1 MQVPSTSTFQA
12 QPAADDLAQVE
23 AARYA
28 LMRRLAP
35 TIRHHLIGEFQPLGM
50 VTALMDRRLQAS
62 APNISN
68 LRENSSSL
76 GQMSRSAAESCM
88 KLMTW
93 FAPKEN
99 DLTRLDVGVLDCL
112 SVLTTDFRFRG
123 LVIVNEVKD
132 MPMMLSR
139 TALRSV
145 LPAALIAL
153 SDEQSGA
160 ADLRLQARK
169 LGNDAELSIVRI
181 PAERPA
187 DNSPTGDYRRL
198 NWRDVQALARA
209 EAVGLSHAAD
219 NVRLVFTSAAPSV
232 ASVP

>member
-1 MQVPSTSTFQA
+1 MVDGAS
-12 QPAADDLAQVE
+12 QVE

-50 VTALMDRRLQAS
+50 ITALMDRRLQAS
-62 APNISN
+62 APNISS

-93 FAPKEN
+93 FSPKAKAM
-99 DLTRLDVGVLDCL
+99 TRLDVGVLDCL

-123 LVIVNEVKD
+123 FVIVNEVKD
-132 MPMMLSR
+132 MPMIVSL

-145 LPAALIAL
+145 LTAALIAL
-153 SDEQSGA
+153 SDEESGA
-160 ADLRLQARK
+160 ADLHLQARK
-169 LGNDAELSIVRI
+169 LGNDAELSLLRL
-181 PAERPA
+181 PADRAA
-187 DNSPTGDYRRL
+187 DNSPTGDYRQL
-198 NWRDVQALARA
+198 NWRDVQALAQA
-209 EAVGLSHAAD
+209 EAVGFSHSVD
-219 NVRLVFTSAAPSV
+219 SVHLIFTSAVPAV

>member
-1 MQVPSTSTFQA
+1 MHPSSTSILQTPFT
-12 QPAADDLAQVE
+12 ADDAAQAE

-50 VTALMDRRLQAS
+50 ITALMDRRLQAS
-62 APNISN
+62 APNISS

-93 FAPKEN
+93 FAPKAN
-99 DLTRLDVGVLDCL
+99 AITRLDVGVLDCL

-123 LVIVNEVKD
+123 FVIVNEVKD
-132 MPMMLSR
+132 MPMIVSL

-153 SDEQSGA
+153 SDEKPGA

-169 LGNDAELSIVRI
+169 LGNDAELSLLRV
-181 PAERPA
+181 PADRPA
-187 DNSPTGDYRRL
+187 DNSPTGDYRQL
-198 NWRDVQALARA
+198 NWRDVQALAQA
-209 EAVGLSHAAD
+209 EAAGFSQSAD
-219 NVRLVFTSAAPSV
+219 GVRLIFTSAAPAV
-232 ASVP
+232 APVP